1 MYDDDTEE
9 IESDNYDDP
18 NYDEEIERQDQSRF
32 QESESR
38 ILDFDDLQNELEEI
52 KKDANSVTF
61 NNVVHIRNITQNSQT
76 GSDIVEENLAFD
88 DYDRNKGTPIENLNI
103 NLGSDDIP
111 RFSCG
116 CHKLNLAIRK
126 AIKAHKP
133 LVNILSKLNKANAH
147 FRRVCKLS
155 KIFRNKK
162 CRLRLENLTRWSSS
176 YLLLESVKRAY
187 DKNAFSKDDPE
198 KQCPIELDEIE
209 LYLQILKPA
218 YIFSISMQKNN
229 STIADTLPGTLPG

>member
-32 QESESR
+32 QESDSR

-133 LVNILSKLNKANAH
+133 LVNILSKLNKANAA
-147 FRRVCKLS
+147 RLS
-155 KIFRNKK
+155 
-162 CRLRLENLTRWSSS
+162 
-176 YLLLESVKRAY
+176 
-187 DKNAFSKDDPE
+187 
-198 KQCPIELDEIE
+198 
-209 LYLQILKPA
+209 
-218 YIFSISMQKNN
+218 
-229 STIADTLPGTLPG
+229 

>member
-32 QESESR
+32 QESDSR

-61 NNVVHIRNITQNSQT
+61 NNVVRIRNITQNSQT

-88 DYDRNKGTPIENLNI
+88 DYDRSKGTPIENLNI

-116 CHKLNLAIRK
+116 CHKLNLCNLLY
-126 AIKAHKP
+126 P
-133 LVNILSKLNKANAH
+133 TFQVNRFRLSKRVETRLNVIN
-147 FRRVCKLS
+147 VYY
-155 KIFRNKK
+155 KI
-162 CRLRLENLTRWSSS
+162 
-176 YLLLESVKRAY
+176 
-187 DKNAFSKDDPE
+187 
-198 KQCPIELDEIE
+198 
-209 LYLQILKPA
+209 
-218 YIFSISMQKNN
+218 
-229 STIADTLPGTLPG
+229 